1 MFAIVNFAARKGFGV
16 SQTSLS
22 PKRRNL
28 SRVAAQFLRARHIEN
43 ATCRFDVPA
52 IEMRRGKKPVL
63 CLHKG
68 AFNAGQH
75 QHPIGR

>member
-1 MFAIVNFAARKGFGV
+1 VNWE
-16 SQTSLS
+16 
-22 PKRRNL
+22 KRRNL
-28 SRVAAQFLRARHIEN
+28 PRVAGQFLCARHIEK

-52 IEMRRGKKPVL
+52 METRRGKNPL
-63 CLHKG
+63 GCLHKG

>member
-1 MFAIVNFAARKGFGV
+1 VNGE
-16 SQTSLS
+16 
-22 PKRRNL
+22 KRRNL
-28 SRVAAQFLRARHIEN
+28 SRVAGQFLCARHIEK

-52 IEMRRGKKPVL
+52 IEMRRGKNPLV

-68 AFNAGQH
+68 ACNAGQH